1 MEITHSTFSG
11 ANYSGSPQKLTT
23 RVGAI
28 SSMDTVLI
36 VEDSRPMQRTLQR
49 LFESDSLQVQIA
61 PDGPSGLE
69 SFRKQ
74 LPCVVV
80 LDLKLPGISGKEL
93 CREFKTM
100 AASVPIVVL
109 SANSEVED
117 KVLLLELGADDYVT
131 KPFSP
136 KELLARVRRAM
147 RRTASQPSISP
158 IAGKSINHEV
168 LLFGDARIDFT
179 SMEASRAGKAVTL
192 TAQEFKLLK
201 YLASSVGRVVSREE
215 LLNEVW
221 GYQNYPSTRTVD
233 NHILR
238 LRQKLEPNAASPRF
252 LLTMHGA
259 GYKFVAGE
267 STP

>member
-1 MEITHSTFSG
+1 M
-11 ANYSGSPQKLTT
+11 GSAEYTASVADRQRCSNRT
-23 RVGAI
+23 G
-28 SSMDTVLI
+28 VLNFLDSLLI
-36 VEDSRPMQRTLQR
+36 IEDSRPMQRTLRR
-49 LFESDSLQVQIA
+49 LFESDSLQVQVA
-61 PDGPSGLE
+61 SDGPSGLE
-69 SFRKQ
+69 LFRKQ
-74 LPCVVV
+74 LPCAVV

-93 CREFKTM
+93 CREFKSI
-100 AASVPIVVL
+100 APSLPIVVL

-147 RRTASQPSISP
+147 RRTEPSLQSASQMTTKLVNREIL
-158 IAGKSINHEV
+158 V
-168 LLFGDARIDFT
+168 FGDAQVDFT
-179 SMEASRAGKAVTL
+179 SMEAARAGKSITL
-192 TAQEFKLLK
+192 TTQEFKLLK
-201 YLASSVGRVVSREE
+201 YLASSPGRVISREE

-238 LRQKLEPNAASPRF
+238 LRQKLEPEPASPRF

-259 GYKFVAGE
+259 GYKFLPEGLA
-267 STP
+267 P

>member
-1 MEITHSTFSG
+1 MTD
-11 ANYSGSPQKLTT
+11 ACSPDPDNHYQSIGEL
-23 RVGAI
+23 RQAEAI
-28 SSMDTVLI
+28 SMDTVLI

-49 LFESDSLQVQIA
+49 LFEADSLQVQIA
-61 PDGPSGLE
+61 SDGPSGLE
-69 SFRKQ
+69 MFRKV

-93 CREFKTM
+93 CREFKAL
-100 AASVPIVVL
+100 AASVPVVIL

-147 RRTASQPSISP
+147 RRSGTKSQMDSQVATKQHS
-158 IAGKSINHEV
+158 HEV
-168 LLFGDARIDFT
+168 LILGDARIDFT
-179 SMEASRAGKAVTL
+179 SMEATRSGQAVTL
-192 TAQEFKLLK
+192 TTQEFKLLK
-201 YLASSVGRVVSREE
+201 YLASSAGRVVSREE

-238 LRQKLEPNAASPRF
+238 LRQKLEPDPAEPRF

-259 GYKFVAGE
+259 GYKLVLEA
-267 STP
+267 

>member
-1 MEITHSTFSG
+1 
-11 ANYSGSPQKLTT
+11 
-23 RVGAI
+23 
-28 SSMDTVLI
+28 MDTVLV

-49 LFESDSLQVQIA
+49 LFEADSLQVQIA
-61 PDGPSGLE
+61 SDGPSGLE
-69 SFRKQ
+69 LFRKQ

-93 CREFKTM
+93 CREFKAL
-100 AASVPIVVL
+100 AASIPIVIL
-109 SANSEVED
+109 SANSEVDD

-147 RRTASQPSISP
+147 RRSE
-158 IAGKSINHEV
+158 GKSAMVSQVPAKQLSHEI
-168 LLFGDARIDFT
+168 LTFGDARIDFT
-179 SMEASRAGKAVTL
+179 SMEAARAGKIVTL
-192 TAQEFKLLK
+192 TTQEFKLLK
-201 YLASSVGRVVSREE
+201 YLATFAGRVVSREE

-233 NHILR
+233 NHVLR
-238 LRQKLEPNAASPRF
+238 LRQKLESNPAEPRF

-259 GYKFVAGE
+259 GYKLILEA
-267 STP
+267 